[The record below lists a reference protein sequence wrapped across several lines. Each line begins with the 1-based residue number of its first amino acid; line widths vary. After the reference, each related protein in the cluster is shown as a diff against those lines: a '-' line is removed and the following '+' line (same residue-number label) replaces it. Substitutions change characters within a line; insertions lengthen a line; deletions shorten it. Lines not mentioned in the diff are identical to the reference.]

1 MDNLDDHGILMS
13 YNLKFFLQNRTICRL
28 WKIVLKFH
36 FSSYYDSYLQQANW
50 AMHQSCGKMGVGDRN
65 GLNLEELSGE
75 IRVIG
80 TTTPNLSKS
89 ECKSDGHTVSGNCVV
104 HVSVHGH
111 SSPPLQNI
119 EQSRPWSQAPKGD
132 DHEHDGHS
140 LVTHYV
146 HFFPCCQKRKKKKP
160 QQQQQLPLLLLWSLS
175 PDFISLLTTLAH
187 HRRNRFHENLQHFF
201 HNSNYF
207 IADPSSP
214 VTSSSPT

>member
-50 AMHQSCGKMGVGDRN
+50 AMHQSCGKIGVGDRN

-146 HFFPCCQKRKKKKP
+146 HFFSLLPKKKKRKNHNNNNNYHYYYYDP
-160 QQQQQLPLLLLWSLS
+160 FHQTLS
-175 PDFISLLTTLAH
+175 
-187 HRRNRFHENLQHFF
+187 RC
-201 HNSNYF
+201 
-207 IADPSSP
+207 
-214 VTSSSPT
+214 